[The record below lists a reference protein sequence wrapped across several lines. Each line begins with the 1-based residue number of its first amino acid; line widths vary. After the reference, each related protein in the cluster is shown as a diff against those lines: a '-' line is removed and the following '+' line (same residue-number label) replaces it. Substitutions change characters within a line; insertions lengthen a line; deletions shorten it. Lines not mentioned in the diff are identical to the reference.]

1 MIDKTIDKYESLKHD
16 FRISYLKSEQSVGMF
31 HLNDLGPQFDD
42 CPLFALKV
50 SLALATIEAELFLML
65 FYFLYCCVE
74 IFSGTMR
81 GCGESIKPMILVC
94 LGICVLRIA
103 WLTFISPHYPTI
115 KGVVVSYPVTW
126 FTTSVLFI
134 IYYKHFKKHHF
145 DA

>member
-1 MIDKTIDKYESLKHD
+1 MTVSMSAILCLSGSYITRLFSSDPHIIEECYSL
-16 FRISYLKSEQSVGMF
+16 M
-31 HLNDLGPQFDD
+31 
-42 CPLFALKV
+42 
-50 SLALATIEAELFLML
+50 LFLMP

-126 FTTSVLFI
+126 FTTSLLFI